1 LGSPL
6 LQAIVHGGAGNG
18 KRALDEAAAARH
30 MAAMPRHDPVP
41 PRRSAPQETARL
53 EEIQRTA
60 RAWLRYKKMM
70 KWMLLA
76 AAVAVLAALGWLK
89 STGEPMPIHMII
101 ATAAGVG
108 LSVLVGT
115 GLMGLVF
122 LSNNSGHD
130 DAAGRT
136 PEQ

>member
-1 LGSPL
+1 
-6 LQAIVHGGAGNG
+6 
-18 KRALDEAAAARH
+18 
-30 MAAMPRHDPVP
+30 MPRHDPVP
-41 PRRSAPQETARL
+41 PRRTAPPETTRL

-60 RAWLRYKKMM
+60 QAWTRYKKMM

-76 AAVAVLAALGWLK
+76 AGLTVLAALAWLA
-89 STGEPMPIHMII
+89 SSGEPMPIHMII
-101 ATAAGVG
+101 ATVAGVG

-122 LSNNSGHD
+122 LSNSSGHD

-136 PEQ
+136 HE